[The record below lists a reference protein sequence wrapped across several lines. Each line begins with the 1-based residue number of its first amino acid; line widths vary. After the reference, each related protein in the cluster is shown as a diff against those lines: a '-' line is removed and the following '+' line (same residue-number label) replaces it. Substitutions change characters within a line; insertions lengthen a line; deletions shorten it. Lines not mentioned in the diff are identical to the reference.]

1 MKNLLT
7 LAKYPFLN
15 ESKEYV
21 KNNNLS
27 VEELLK
33 DPIYE
38 NAKIIGLERLE
49 NAFNKR
55 DVGIRSLATEY
66 ECIMEILSYPIARM
80 IAVCIGDVYFIRRYA
95 LSEAVHA
102 YNYLIDEKISNLID
116 ISNEFK
122 FNIKYDIENNKI
134 SIYFTDYLKNAPTRY
149 LQWKMINREMK
160 DGYIYLTSK
169 DFTRIIQET
178 LRLRINKE
186 LDTKKCNKIIEESFK
201 SDITRIKRLVGK
213 HRKKIETIPFGRLD
227 IEKLPPC
234 MKDILKSIQSGE
246 NVPHMGRFAIVAFL
260 NSLKLN
266 TKEILQL
273 FSTAPDFEEEKS
285 RYQVEHI
292 SGKSSS
298 TSYISPGCEKMRSY
312 GICPT
317 EKMDDLCRKIR
328 HPLSYYKTK
337 WKMIKKEV

>member
-38 NAKIIGLERLE
+38 NAKIIGIERLE

-80 IAVCIGDVYFIRRYA
+80 IAVCIGDIYFIRRYA

-102 YNYLIDEKISNLID
+102 YNYLINEPIPNLID
-116 ISNEFK
+116 ISKEFK
-122 FNIKYDIENNKI
+122 FDIKYNTDDNKI
-134 SIYFTDYLKNAPTRY
+134 SIFFTDYLKNAPTRY

-169 DFTRIIQET
+169 DFARILQET
-178 LRLRINKE
+178 LRLRINQE

-213 HRKKIETIPFGRLD
+213 HRKNIETIPLGRLD

-260 NSLKLN
+260 NSIKLN